1 LIDVGVLAEFDYLFA
16 MMLQQLPLFFAILA
30 AGNIRFSSGEFS
42 ETIKMLHAS
51 NI

>member
-1 LIDVGVLAEFDYLFA
+1 VSAKFGYLFA

-30 AGNIRFSSGEFS
+30 AGNICFSPGNFLG
-42 ETIKMLHAS
+42 TIKISRAS